1 MKTWSCSLMYTTD
14 WSSSNS
20 SSRRAVEVD
29 YATGG
34 GVSTVLVVHSA
45 VTLRLILVV

>member
-1 MKTWSCSLMYTTD
+1 MKTRSCSLMYTID
-14 WSSSNS
+14 WSSNS
-20 SSRRAVEVD
+20 SSRRALEVD

>member
-1 MKTWSCSLMYTTD
+1 MGTRSCSLMYPIE
-14 WSSSNS
+14 WSS

-34 GVSTVLVVHSA
+34 GVSTGLVVHSA